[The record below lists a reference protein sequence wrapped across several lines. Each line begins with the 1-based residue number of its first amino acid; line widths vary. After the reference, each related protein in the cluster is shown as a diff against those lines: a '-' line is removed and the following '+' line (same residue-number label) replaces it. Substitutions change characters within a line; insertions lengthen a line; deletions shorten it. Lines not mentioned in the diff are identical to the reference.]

1 MDVKTS
7 DCRPRWHPVYPPLFG
22 LDAGFLQLS
31 RAAIYCRLGTADNL
45 SALFCS
51 VGTLNLRGS
60 PKGVAAIA
68 TRYHHHSYTVSFFF
82 MCFSVTQPAEVIM
95 NIAAVK

>member
-7 DCRPRWHPVYPPLFG
+7 DCCPLWHPVYSPLFG
-22 LDAGFLQLS
+22 LDAGFFFQLR
-31 RAAIYCRLGTADNL
+31 RAVIYCSLGTADNL

-68 TRYHHHSYTVSFFF
+68 TRYHHHSYTVSFFL
-82 MCFSVTQPAEVIM
+82 CVSVLPSQQ
-95 NIAAVK
+95 K